1 MSPLESALLVLA
13 GVGGGLV
20 GSVVGLASLVTYPAL
35 LAAGLPP
42 VTANVTNTVALVA
55 SGVGSA
61 ASSRPELTGQ
71 RARLVRLAPVFAVG
85 GFAGAVLLVTT
96 PGEVFER
103 VVPFLVGGA
112 SVLMLVQP
120 RLRRLLR
127 REAAPVDGPG
137 DDVRESWPALVGLFL
152 VAVYGGYFGAA
163 AGVIIPVL
171 LGFVLD
177 TTIQRLVA
185 LKNILLMV
193 SNLVAA
199 ALFLA
204 LGEVDLLAALPL
216 AVGILVGGWLGPIV
230 ARRLPQGLL
239 RAVIGVAGLGLAV
252 RLWVSAG

>member
-1 MSPLESALLVLA
+1 MSALEFALLVLA

-35 LAAGLPP
+35 LAAGLSP

-55 SGVGSA
+55 SGIGSSV
-61 ASSRPELTGQ
+61 SSRPELSGQ
-71 RARLVRLAPVFAVG
+71 RARLVRLAPVFALG
-85 GFAGAVLLVTT
+85 GLAGAVLLVTT

-103 VVPFLVGGA
+103 VVPFLVAGA
-112 SVLMLVQP
+112 SVLMLLQP
-120 RLRRLLR
+120 RLRALSRRPAARDDAPESRL
-127 REAAPVDGPG
+127 A
-137 DDVRESWPALVGLFL
+137 VGGLLL

-193 SNLVAA
+193 SNVVAA

-204 LGEVDLLAALPL
+204 LGLVDVLVAVPL
-216 AVGILVGGWLGPIV
+216 ALGILVGGWVGPIV
-230 ARRLPQGLL
+230 ARRLPQTLL

-252 RLWVSAG
+252 RLWATAG

>member
-1 MSPLESALLVLA
+1 MSPLEFGLLVLA

-35 LAAGLPP
+35 LAAGLAP

-55 SGVGSA
+55 SGVGSGL
-61 ASSRPELTGQ
+61 SSRPELDGQ
-71 RARLVRLAPVFAVG
+71 RARLLRLAPVFAVG
-85 GFAGAVLLVTT
+85 GLAGAVLLVTT

-112 SVLMLVQP
+112 SVLMLLQP
-120 RLRRLLR
+120 RLRALVR
-127 REAAPVDGPG
+127 RPPAPDGAL
-137 DDVRESWPALVGLFL
+137 DDAPESWPALVGLFL

-199 ALFLA
+199 LLFLV

-216 AVGILVGGWLGPIV
+216 ALGILAGGWLGPKV
-230 ARRLPQGLL
+230 ARRLPQTLL
-239 RAVIGVAGLGLAV
+239 RALIGVAGLGLAV
-252 RLWVSAG
+252 RLWVAAG

>member
-1 MSPLESALLVLA
+1 MSPLEFGLLVLA

-20 GSVVGLASLVTYPAL
+20 GSIVGLASLVTYPAL

-85 GFAGAVLLVTT
+85 GLAGAVLLVTT

-112 SVLMLVQP
+112 SVLMLAQP

-127 REAAPVDGPG
+127 REAAPVDPG
-137 DDVRESWPALVGLFL
+137 DDVRESWPALAGLFL

-163 AGVIIPVL
+163 AGVIVPML

-199 ALFLA
+199 ALFLV

-216 AVGILVGGWLGPIV
+216 AGGILVGGWLGPIV
-230 ARRLPQGLL
+230 ARRLPQGVL

-252 RLWVSAG
+252 RLWVTAG

>member
-1 MSPLESALLVLA
+1 MSPLEFALLVLA

-35 LAAGLPP
+35 LAAGLAP

-61 ASSRPELTGQ
+61 LSSRPELSGQ

-85 GFAGAVLLVTT
+85 GLAGAVLLVTT

-112 SVLMLVQP
+112 SVLMLLQP
-120 RLRRLLR
+120 RLRALMR
-127 REAAPVDGPG
+127 RPAAP
-137 DDVRESWPALVGLFL
+137 DDAPESRLALGGLFL

-204 LGEVDLLAALPL
+204 LGMVDLLAALPL
-216 AVGILVGGWLGPIV
+216 ALGILVGGWVGPIV
-230 ARRLPQGLL
+230 ARHLPQTLL

-252 RLWVSAG
+252 RLWVTAG